1 MMEDEINF
9 VMIDK
14 VEGTEEDMVGTSRMC
29 GLQLMHSFITGRGYE

>member
-14 VEGTEEDMVGTSRMC
+14 VEGTEEDMVSTDPPVQSPFYTCICCRE
-29 GLQLMHSFITGRGYE
+29 RV